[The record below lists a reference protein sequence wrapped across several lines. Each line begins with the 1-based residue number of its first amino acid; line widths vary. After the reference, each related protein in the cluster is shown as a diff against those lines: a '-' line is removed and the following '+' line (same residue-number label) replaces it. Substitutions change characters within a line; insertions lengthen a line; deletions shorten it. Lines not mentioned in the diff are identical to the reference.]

1 MDVNKLLDKCRE
13 VRSLHT
19 DTALSLE
26 LGVSKQ
32 AVNDWRHGRKLPDE
46 VSCARVRSKIYF
58 QNNREKASEYQA
70 RNSDVR
76 KARMENAGRISHIAR
91 RPETTNP
98 ASAGFISC
106 TWSTEKT

>member
-13 VRSLHT
+13 VRSMHT

-46 VSCARVRSKIYF
+46 VSCARIADENCTQIIST
-58 QNNREKASEYQA
+58 SESSPSLCQQVGRHLQA
-70 RNSDVR
+70 PHESQTAHD
-76 KARMENAGRISHIAR
+76 
-91 RPETTNP
+91 
-98 ASAGFISC
+98 
-106 TWSTEKT
+106 